1 MRSEDGK
8 MTTLDSPELRTQL
21 SSVWSCSCTA
31 PIREVLISQ
40 QGVVAVA
47 TDSEITLYAGAPSFG
62 DTHSLSSSP
71 SQLTACSFSADGTH
85 LLTGDSSGF
94 LKWWDVLKGDCISKT
109 QFPLNKL
116 DEADELVNSP
126 PPICEIKCSQESDLV
141 AVSARSTLCIYGD
154 GGLLLHCIGPLLSK
168 IQSME
173 WKTGEELAVNIGAAV
188 CMISITP
195 EDFALGHQY
204 PAELNQGSLSTLSC
218 SPDGGMLAGGCTQGE
233 VRIWDLASD
242 RNGEISLFVK
252 QFPNL
257 ESGSS
262 VQCMT
267 WDSTGRFLAAAGDH
281 DVIVWDMKDTTNE
294 DGKDNSIVC
303 YGHGQRAKIQAMKF
317 QSTGGLLAT
326 GDDDGQV
333 LVFDSKSFSSDGLVS
348 GLVGCIGSG
357 YVGQP
362 QSPGSSITAL
372 AWHPLGLVLAG
383 TSTGRVDAFEVSSGN
398 LIKDKTPPKLQ
409 NNRMNQQSGFL
420 FTKGIPSKRV
430 NTQPPAGWGGEP
442 LITKRNEDFSS
453 EKVQNFQNKNPVILF
468 FWFLVH

>member
-1 MRSEDGK
+1 MRSEDDGK

-47 TDSEITLYAGAPSFG
+47 TDSEITLYVGAPSFG

-85 LLTGDSSGF
+85 VLTGDSSGF
-94 LKWWDVLKGDCISKT
+94 LKWWDVVKGECTGMT

-116 DEADELVNSP
+116 DEADELTNSP
-126 PPICEIKCSQESDLV
+126 PPICEIKCSQKSELV

-154 GGLLLHCIGPLLSK
+154 GGLLLHCIGPLLSR

-173 WKTGEELAVNIGAAV
+173 WKTEEELAVNIGNAV

-195 EDFALGHQY
+195 DEYTLGHQY
-204 PAELNQGSLSTLSC
+204 PAELNQGSLSSLCC
-218 SPDGGMLAGGCTQGE
+218 SPDGGMLAGSCSQGE
-233 VRIWDLASD
+233 VRIWDLTSD
-242 RNGEISLFVK
+242 KNGEISLFVK
-252 QFPNL
+252 RFPNST
-257 ESGSS
+257 SGSS
-262 VQCMT
+262 VECMT

-281 DVIVWDMKDTTNE
+281 DVVVWDMKDTTRE

-317 QSTGGLLAT
+317 QSNGGLLAT
-326 GDDDGQV
+326 GSDDGQL
-333 LVFDSKSFSSDGLVS
+333 LVFDSKSFSSYEVVG
-348 GLVGCIGSG
+348 GIVGCIASG

-362 QSPGSSITAL
+362 QSPRASITAL
-372 AWHPLGLVLAG
+372 AWHPLGLILAG
-383 TSTGRVDAFEVSSGN
+383 TSTGRVDAFEVVSCN
-398 LIKDKTPPKLQ
+398 LIKNRTPPKLQ
-409 NNRMNQQSGFL
+409 NNRMNQQPGFL
-420 FTKGIPSKRV
+420 FTKGLPSKRA

-442 LITKRNEDFSS
+442 LITKRNEDFSA
-453 EKVQNFQNKNPVILF
+453 EKVQNFKNKNPVIFSVF
-468 FWFLVH
+468 F